1 MLSTSFAEE
10 ELTYAVDLKTTPA
23 DDLPRSRNRFT
34 GAL

>member
-10 ELTYAVDLKTTPA
+10 EENYAVDLKTSPA
-23 DDLPRSRNRFT
+23 DDPPKSRNKFI